1 MEKYCYANITDTEAD
16 VQIVEEVKY
25 ANITDEEINV

>member
-1 MEKYCYANITDTEAD
+1 VEEVVYANITYTEAD

-25 ANITDEEINV
+25 ANITDEETNV